1 MLVKTHWGLPW
12 WLRWWRICLQC
23 RRLRFDPWVGKI
35 SWWREWTPT
44 PIFLP
49 RKSHRQE
56 SLEGYS
62 PWYCKGS
69 DMTECL
75 THTCTYTHTHTKH
88 NHPFY
93 HPYTQTQNIKHI
105 LTPRHRSHSG
115 KMVASIYFYSSL
127 FPTLICPFQNRVVP
141 TLQKALRVG
150 WRLLDITGEERAA
163 F

>member
-62 PWYCKGS
+62 PWYCKES

-105 LTPRHRSHSG
+105 LTPTHRSRSG
-115 KMVASIYFYSSL
+115 KMVASICFYSSL

-150 WRLLDITGEERAA
+150 WRLLDITGEERVA